1 MQFQHEDNAQQGMFF
16 LNDTQGKR
24 IAEISYQWAEPNRI
38 IADHTWVDDSL
49 RGQGVARKLLDALV
63 EFAREKQL
71 KITATCSY
79 VVVMFE
85 RDKSLADVAA

>member
-1 MQFQHEDNAQQGMFF
+1 MQFQHQDNAQQGMFF

-63 EFAREKQL
+63 VFAREKQL

-79 VVVMFE
+79 VVAIFE
-85 RDKSLADVAA
+85 RDQSLADVAA